1 MRISKHITLG
11 EAIKSQTATRHG
23 IDNTPNGEV
32 LLNMQHLANN
42 VFEPIREHFGIP
54 IGISSF
60 YRSPKLNQKVKGSKT
75 SQHMK
80 GEAMDIDA
88 DIFGGITNKEIFDYI
103 KKNLDFDELI
113 WEYGDDDNPAWV
125 HVSLKRVGKN
135 SKQILRIK

>member
-1 MRISKHITLG
+1 MKTEWEQYKEKWSN
-11 EAIKSQTATRHG
+11 
-23 IDNTPNGEV
+23 IDRKIDKAF
-32 LLNMQHLANN
+32 LII
-42 VFEPIREHFGIP
+42 FIGIP

-75 SQHMK
+75 SQHIK

-103 KKNLDFDELI
+103 KDNLDFHELI

-135 SKQILRIK
+135 KKQILRIK